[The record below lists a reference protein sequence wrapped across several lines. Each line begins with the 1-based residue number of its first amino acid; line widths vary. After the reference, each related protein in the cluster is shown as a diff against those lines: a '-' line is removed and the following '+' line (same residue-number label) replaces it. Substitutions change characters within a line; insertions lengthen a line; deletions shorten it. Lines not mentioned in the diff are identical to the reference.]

1 METVTVN
8 LGPRSYPI
16 CIGRG
21 ILSDLGVLLREQHSP
36 AGRVA
41 VVTDSVVSKI
51 YREQVVATLT
61 AAGFETVVIEIPA
74 GEEHKN
80 LAWLKFLYDK
90 LIEGHIERRSPLI
103 ALGGGVI
110 GDITGFAAA
119 TFQRGLPFVQVPT
132 TLLAQ
137 VDASV
142 GGKTAVNHSAGK
154 NLIGAFYQPRLV
166 LIDVE
171 TLTTLPRREFLA
183 GVAEVIKYGVI
194 LSPDL
199 FSLIEE
205 QLPALLRLDPVLLTT
220 VVKTCC
226 QLKALVV
233 EEDETEGD
241 YRAILNFGHTLAH
254 ALESAT
260 EYKHFLHGE
269 AVAIG
274 MAFAVH
280 LSHQRGLCSAA
291 TKERVWRLLKRPG
304 LPVVVPKTLTRES
317 LLLGIEADKKVAAGK
332 VKFVCIEEIGR
343 TCFEYLPA
351 QEIVGYLRG
360 GIPHSGGGTTDL
372 N

>member
-21 ILSDLGVLLREQHSP
+21 LLSNLGTLLREQHFT
-36 AGRVA
+36 AGQVA
-41 VVTDSVVSKI
+41 VVTDSVVGKI
-51 YREQVVATLT
+51 YRERVVATLT
-61 AAGFETVVIEIPA
+61 AAGFDTRVVEIPA

-80 LAWLKFLYDK
+80 LAWLAFLYDK
-90 LIEGHIERRSPLI
+90 LIEGRIERRSPLV
-103 ALGGGVI
+103 ALGGGVV

-142 GGKTAVNHSAGK
+142 GGKTAINHSAGK

-166 LIDVE
+166 VIDVE
-171 TLTTLPRREFLA
+171 TLTTLPKREFLA

-199 FSLIEE
+199 FSLMEE
-205 QLPALLRLDPVLLTT
+205 QLPALLRLDPTLLTT

-241 YRAILNFGHTLAH
+241 YRAILNFGHTLGH
-254 ALESAT
+254 ALESAS

-291 TKERVWRLLKRPG
+291 TKERVYRLLKKTG
-304 LPVVVPKTLTRES
+304 LPVVIPKTLTRES
-317 LLLGIEADKKVAAGK
+317 LLLGIEADKKVTGGK

-343 TCFEYLPA
+343 TRFESLNA
-351 QEIVGYLRG
+351 QEIIGYLRG
-360 GIPHSGGGTTDL
+360 SLQHSGGGH
-372 N
+372 